1 MTRIPNRLHVPDFAL
16 MKRRGERVVMLTVRW
31 HDGLTTLRSSITSYV
46 NRLSVA
52 ICQTPNKSSWAR
64 LFLGV
69 GGQCGNS

>member
-16 MKRRGERVVMLTVRW
+16 MKRRGERVVMFTVRW
-31 HDGLTTLRSSITSYV
+31 HDGLTLRSSITSYV

-52 ICQTPNKSSWAR
+52 NCQTPNKSSWAR

-69 GGQCGNS
+69 GRQSGNS